1 MNDSEDA
8 REKTSRRRFAKSA
21 ASALVAMP
29 VISAL
34 TSCAKKE
41 PQPPSPPGTPTPQ
54 PTGTP
59 MMESSNPP
67 IIIDGG
73 SLSISLDTRLKQQN
87 TGIPPRPWKHT
98 QEEPRYGAITKVRLM
113 NEVGDQLHD
122 DFAIA
127 AGASLELKIWLQ
139 TASPENPFGE
149 VTYDPAP
156 AEPQFL
162 LTNTGTGGTF
172 EIRYPEKIDN
182 PDKLHKTKRPHKKYR
197 REKLATKFFR
207 IGKVGVA
214 VGAINYET
222 PESAADNGFRI
233 VVFLKDGI

>member
-1 MNDSEDA
+1 
-8 REKTSRRRFAKSA
+8 
-21 ASALVAMP
+21 
-29 VISAL
+29 
-34 TSCAKKE
+34 
-41 PQPPSPPGTPTPQ
+41 
-54 PTGTP
+54 

-73 SLSISLDTRLKQQN
+73 SLSISLDTRLKQEN

-182 PDKLHKTKRPHKKYR
+182 PDKLHKKSGRTKS
-197 REKLATKFFR
+197 
-207 IGKVGVA
+207 IGAKNSPPNSFVSGKWA
-214 VGAINYET
+214 
-222 PESAADNGFRI
+222 
-233 VVFLKDGI
+233 